1 MGPHADDL
9 PDDVDRPP
17 EADAAEALRE
27 SEIRYRTLA
36 ELSPD
41 ATLVNLE
48 GRIAFANPAAA
59 RLLGAASPDELIGH
73 APLDLIVPEHRDF
86 ARERIARILENRG
99 TNPLAETRWRRLDG
113 SVVDVEAAA
122 AAIPWRGKTA
132 IQVILRDVTERR
144 RAEAALR
151 ESEGGFRAIADLVP
165 DLLWRNDPAG
175 SVTWYNQGWTDFTGL
190 PADQA
195 LGSGWAE
202 TIHPDDRE
210 RSLRM
215 FREAVE
221 RGEPLRMEHRIRGAD
236 GSYCWFLVQSRPVRD
251 EAGRITQWFG
261 AATNVH
267 EQHTGLD
274 AAEAARAEAEEA
286 RAALE
291 RALAELRESEERYRL
306 IVESALDYGIFTM
319 DADGCI
325 DSWSPGAEAV
335 YGRSAEEALGE
346 DVAIIFVPEDRADDQ
361 DVKEREMA
369 RELGA
374 APDVRWHQR
383 GDGMRVFIEGT
394 TRLLTDEAGSVRG
407 FLKIGQ
413 DVTRR
418 RRVEEER
425 IIAEA
430 ALRELN
436 QTLEQRVEERTA
448 ELAEAIAAL
457 TEENEERARA
467 EDARR
472 QVLRQLVTA
481 EEEERR
487 RISRELHD
495 SMGQLV
501 TGLLLGLRALGAGA
515 PEHAARIE
523 ELERL
528 AGRIAREL
536 QHLALELRPPALD
549 NLGLRLA
556 LQNLLEDW
564 SERHGIE
571 ADFHAAGV
579 EEGRRLPPE
588 IETTLYRIVQEGLT
602 NVLKHADATQV
613 NLVLER
619 RRGTVITILED
630 DGGGFAVD
638 EVLASPEKAQRL
650 GIRGMRER
658 VALVGGEMEIES
670 SPGSGTTLFVRIADP
685 AAPSTGEGR
694 G

>member
-9 PDDVDRPP
+9 PDPVDHPP
-17 EADAAEALRE
+17 EAD
-27 SEIRYRTLA
+27 S
-36 ELSPD
+36 
-41 ATLVNLE
+41 
-48 GRIAFANPAAA
+48 
-59 RLLGAASPDELIGH
+59 
-73 APLDLIVPEHRDF
+73 
-86 ARERIARILENRG
+86 
-99 TNPLAETRWRRLDG
+99 
-113 SVVDVEAAA
+113 
-122 AAIPWRGKTA
+122 
-132 IQVILRDVTERR
+132 
-144 RAEAALR
+144 
-151 ESEGGFRAIADLVP
+151 
-165 DLLWRNDPAG
+165 
-175 SVTWYNQGWTDFTGL
+175 
-190 PADQA
+190 
-195 LGSGWAE
+195 
-202 TIHPDDRE
+202 
-210 RSLRM
+210 
-215 FREAVE
+215 
-221 RGEPLRMEHRIRGAD
+221 AD
-236 GSYCWFLVQSRPVRD
+236 GPR
-251 EAGRITQWFG
+251 ENET
-261 AATNVH
+261 T
-267 EQHTGLD
+267 
-274 AAEAARAEAEEA
+274 

-291 RALAELRESEERYRL
+291 RAHAELRRNEERYRL
-306 IVESALDYGIFTM
+306 IVERALDYGIFTM
-319 DADGCI
+319 DASGCI

-335 YGRSAEEALGE
+335 YGWTAEEAMGQH
-346 DVAIIFVPEDRADDQ
+346 ATIIFVPEDRADNQ
-361 DVKEREMA
+361 AEKELELA

-383 GDGMRVFIEGT
+383 KDGARVFIEGT

-425 IIAEA
+425 IVAGA

-472 QVLRQLVTA
+472 EVLRQLVTA

-501 TGLLLGLRALGAGA
+501 TGLLLGLRALGADA
-515 PEHAARIE
+515 PEHAARID

-528 AGRIAREL
+528 ADRIAREA

-564 SERHGIE
+564 SGRHGVE

-602 NVLKHADATQV
+602 NVLKHAGATQV

-619 RRGTVITILED
+619 RRGTIIAILED
-630 DGGGFAVD
+630 DGRGFAVD

-650 GIRGMRER
+650 GVRGMRER

-670 SPGSGTTLFVRIADP
+670 SPGSGTTLFVRVADP
-685 AAPSTGEGR
+685 TAPAAAKEG